1 MVRCATELMTEQG
14 FSATGIDEVLKR
26 VGVPKGSFYYYFAS
40 KQAFGEAV
48 IANYDAYF
56 ARKLDRILNDASL
69 SPVDRLRAFVADAKA
84 GMARYQFRRGCL
96 VGNLGQ
102 ELGSMNDTFRHQLE
116 AVLQSWQM
124 KFETCLKEAIVE
136 GQLPT
141 KTDAKGLAEFF
152 WIGWEGAILR
162 AKLTRNA
169 DPLDQFA
176 DVFFNKVLA
185 LPASGSKRRPK
196 G

>member
-1 MVRCATELMTEQG
+1 MAPLQKRASRHPQAEQPARSGNRELMVRCATELMTEQG

-96 VGNLGQ
+96 V
-102 ELGSMNDTFRHQLE
+102 
-116 AVLQSWQM
+116 
-124 KFETCLKEAIVE
+124 
-136 GQLPT
+136 
-141 KTDAKGLAEFF
+141 
-152 WIGWEGAILR
+152 
-162 AKLTRNA
+162 
-169 DPLDQFA
+169 
-176 DVFFNKVLA
+176 
-185 LPASGSKRRPK
+185 
-196 G
+196 